1 MKKKEFHV
9 ELFFT
14 YYSFLSESFII
25 SSRLA
30 PGYSFKTA
38 GTTLFTFALVK
49 PRSTRAVV
57 ASSAAGFDC
66 EAKSWDVSDPAPLTT
81 LSFSSRISLWAL
93 FSPIPFM
100 LFILF
105 MSSAMIAFLISSLL
119 RDESIILA
127 VAAPIPDTPMRRR
140 KRLRSSLLAKP

>member
-1 MKKKEFHV
+1 M
-9 ELFFT
+9 ELFFY

-30 PGYSFKTA
+30 PGYSFSTA
-38 GTTLFTFALVK
+38 ETTLFTFALVN

-66 EAKSWDVSDPAPLTT
+66 DEKSWDVSEPAPLTT
-81 LSFSSRISLWAL
+81 LSLSSRISLWAL

-105 MSSAMIAFLISSLL
+105 MSSAMMAFLISSLL